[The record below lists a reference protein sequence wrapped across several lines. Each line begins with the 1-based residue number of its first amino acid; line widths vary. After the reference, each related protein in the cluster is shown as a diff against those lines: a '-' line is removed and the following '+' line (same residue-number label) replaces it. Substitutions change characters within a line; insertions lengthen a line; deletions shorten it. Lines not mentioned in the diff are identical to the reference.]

1 MKKIIFSGILLFL
14 IPFSGY
20 SFPIQNDTIPKPL
33 GKLFDIGG
41 YRLHINKFG
50 KGKPPVVLIS
60 GSMSFSFDWW
70 LVQNEVAKFTA
81 VCSYDRPGLA
91 WSDAGPSPRT
101 FGQDVYEL
109 HALLKISGVKP
120 PYILVGQSIG
130 GIIAR
135 KYARE
140 YPKEVAGMVLVD
152 ATSEDNFLF
161 MNGKVSKLRSF
172 ASGQPSPGIKYKVD
186 SLTKVP
192 SGKELTDLNNMYG
205 APKIE
210 YPFDQLPPKIQKIRL
225 WALSQPKY
233 FISDNG
239 RYWADEFAEIYAD
252 SINYSLG
259 KIPLVVIASKKNTYP
274 ADAGVPTDSLVNEKI
289 RLQKKMS
296 GISSDSKIVFTEK
309 SGHEIHLEEPG
320 LVIAAIKNVLEA
332 VRKNIPLSK
341 IYK

>member
-1 MKKIIFSGILLFL
+1 MKTIFFSSILFLL
-14 IPFSGY
+14 IPFSGF
-20 SFPIQNDTIPKPL
+20 SFQGLRDTVPDPL

-41 YRLHINKFG
+41 YRLHINKMG

-60 GSMSFSFDWW
+60 GSMNFSFDWW
-70 LVQNEVAKFTA
+70 LVQNEVAKVTT

-101 FGQDVYEL
+101 FDQDVYEL
-109 HALLKISGVKP
+109 HALLKIAGVKP
-120 PYILVGQSIG
+120 PYILVAHSIG

-135 KYARE
+135 KYARK

-172 ASGQPSPGIKYKVD
+172 ASGQPTPGIKYKVD
-186 SLTKVP
+186 SQTKVP
-192 SGKELTDLNNMYG
+192 SGKELTDLNDMYG
-205 APKIE
+205 TPKIE
-210 YPFDQLPPKIQKIRL
+210 SPYDKLPPKIQKIRL

-259 KIPLVVIASKKNTYP
+259 KIPLVVIASKKNSYP
-274 ADAGVPTDSLVNEKI
+274 SNTGVPTDSLVNEKT

-296 GISSDSKIVFTEK
+296 GISSDSKIIFTEK

-320 LVIAAIKNVLEA
+320 LVITAIKKVVEA
-332 VRKNIPLSK
+332 VRKKIPLSK
-341 IYK
+341 IYR

>member
-1 MKKIIFSGILLFL
+1 MKPIIFSTILLFL

-20 SFPIQNDTIPKPL
+20 SFQNSSDTVPNPF
-33 GKLFDIGG
+33 GRLFDIGG
-41 YRLHINKFG
+41 YRLHINKIG
-50 KGKPPVVLIS
+50 IGKPPVVLIS

-70 LVQNEVAKFTA
+70 LVQNEVAKTTT

-101 FGQDVYEL
+101 FAQDVYEL
-109 HALLKISGVKP
+109 HALLKISGITP
-120 PYILVGQSIG
+120 PFILVGQSIG

-135 KYARE
+135 KYVRE
-140 YPKEVAGMVLVD
+140 YPKEVAGMILVD

-161 MNGKVSKLRSF
+161 MNGKVSKLRTF
-172 ASGQPSPGIKYKVD
+172 ASGQPTPGIKYKVD
-186 SLTKVP
+186 SFTKVP
-192 SGKELTDLNNMYG
+192 SAKELTDLNNIYG

-210 YPFDQLPPKIQKIRL
+210 YPFDQLPPKIQEIRL

-252 SINYSLG
+252 SIHFLLG
-259 KIPLVVIASKKNTYP
+259 KTPLVVIASKKNTYP
-274 ADAGVPTDSLVNEKI
+274 ANAGVPTDSLINEKI
-289 RLQKKMS
+289 RLQKKLS
-296 GISSDSKIVFTEK
+296 WISSDSKIFFTEK

-320 LVIAAIKNVLEA
+320 LVITAIKNVLEA

-341 IYK
+341 IYR